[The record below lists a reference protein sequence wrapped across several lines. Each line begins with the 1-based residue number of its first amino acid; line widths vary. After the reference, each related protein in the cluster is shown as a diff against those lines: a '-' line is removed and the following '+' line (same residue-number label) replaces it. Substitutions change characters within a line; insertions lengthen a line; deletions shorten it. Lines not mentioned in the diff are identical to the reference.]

1 MGELMADKSTAMD
14 LRSQMAGQNRLELLL
29 FGLVGRQR
37 FGINVFKVKEV
48 MSCPHL
54 TDVPGSHSVI
64 RGVAHMRGETI
75 PVMDLCMA
83 VGGPRMEVDQNSSVI
98 ITEFNRRVIGFLV
111 GSVDRI
117 INLNWE
123 EVLPPHVGLG
133 RSNYM
138 TAVTK
143 VNEEL
148 VEIIDVE
155 KVLNEVMG
163 SDDTVSSDVIED
175 VVSEEQVVLVV
186 DDSVVAL
193 NQIKRVLEQVG
204 VQCVTKKN
212 GKEALDQLKEW
223 EQDGDFLTHRLALV
237 ISDIEMPQMD
247 GYTFVT
253 ELRKDPNISSVYVI
267 LHSSVSGGFNKDMVA
282 KVGADQ
288 FLSKFE
294 PDELAQMVIE
304 RLKAHKEVA

>member
-1 MGELMADKSTAMD
+1 MTEESTAMD
-14 LRSQMAGQNRLELLL
+14 LRSQLAGQNRLELLL

-48 MSCPHL
+48 MACPHL

-64 RGVAHMRGETI
+64 RGVAHMRGQTI

-83 VGGPRMEVDQNSSVI
+83 VGGPRMEVDQSSSVI
-98 ITEFNRRVIGFLV
+98 ITEFNRRVIGFLI

-123 EVLPPHVGLG
+123 EVLPPPVGLG
-133 RSNYM
+133 RRNYM
-138 TAVTK
+138 TAVTR

-163 SDDTVSSDVIED
+163 ADDTVSSEVIED
-175 VVSEEQVVLVV
+175 VATEEQVILVV

-193 NQIKRVLEQVG
+193 NQIKRVLEQIG
-204 VQCVTKKN
+204 VQCVSKRN
-212 GKEALDQLKEW
+212 GREALDQLKEW
-223 EQDGDFLTHRLALV
+223 AEDGDFLTRRLALV

-253 ELRKDPNISSVYVI
+253 ELRKDPNISGIHVI

-282 KVGADQ
+282 KVGADE
-288 FLSKFE
+288 FISKFE